1 MKEKIHDT
9 WKQVHQHFWRTKDGA
24 ASVVHAAARYG
35 ERRGGGVTER
45 RDEGSGFGE
54 RGEVRRRVRSDG
66 GVRVGWSTWE

>member
-1 MKEKIHDT
+1 MKNDDYFAFQARH
-9 WKQVHQHFWRTKDGA
+9 
-24 ASVVHAAARYG
+24 VVVAARRERCG